1 MKPTP
6 VLLGLLGAVCL
17 ASCASW
23 FEPEPARFKATAA
36 RVTITRDDWGIAHV
50 RGRTDADAVFGM
62 IYAQAED
69 DFNRVET
76 NYLTA
81 LGRLA
86 EAEGETA
93 IWSDLRQRLFIDPDD
108 LKRRY
113 AASPVPLRQLMDAWA
128 DGLNYYLLTHPET
141 HPRVIKRFEPW
152 MTLSFSEGSIGG
164 DIATIS
170 LQGLEA
176 FYGIPAAKRTAQADN
191 LLFEEPRGSN
201 GIALAPSVTRDGH
214 ALLLINPH
222 TSFYFR
228 SELQMTSEEGLNAYG
243 AATWGQ
249 FFIYQGFN
257 EHAGWMH
264 TTSTVD
270 SVDEFAETIVERDG
284 KAFYRRGAETRPV
297 ETAAVTLRYRTPN
310 GGVAER
316 TFDVRRT
323 LHGPIVRTEA
333 GKWIATSLMYKPVE
347 ALTQSFNR
355 TKATDLPAFLKV
367 SALAAN
373 SSNNTLFADDKGNVA
388 LLLPQFVPKRN
399 DRFDYTKPVDGS
411 DPAADWEGETAPDAL
426 PSVINPSNGW
436 VYNSNDGPWWAA
448 GANSPAKAA
457 FPRYVD
463 TVGANPRTPHAQRV
477 LDGHTG
483 FTPQGLIDAAYDPY
497 LPTFAALIPDLVTAY
512 DALPSSDPRK
522 AKLADP
528 ISALRAW
535 DFKWSAASVPTALA
549 VTWAEIAWA
558 EYAPDARPGRITVQE
573 GIAGASPARK
583 LAALEKAVE
592 KLKRDF
598 GRWDMQWGEI
608 NRFQRLSSAISAS
621 FDDAKPSFPV
631 PFTSAQ
637 WGSLASFGA
646 QRYPNTKKVYGSNGN
661 SFVAVVE
668 FGPRVRARAVS
679 AGGESGEVAS
689 RHFNDQIERYA
700 AGDLRNVYFYPDELT
715 GHIER
720 TYQPGELSR

>member
-1 MKPTP
+1 MRFNSA
-6 VLLGLLGAVCL
+6 LLGLLGSLCL
-17 ASCASW
+17 TSCASSP
-23 FEPEPARFKATAA
+23 EPEPARFMATAS
-36 RVTITRDDWGIAHV
+36 RVTITRDDWGIAHI
-50 RGRTDADAVFGM
+50 RGKSDADAVFGM

-86 EAEGETA
+86 EAEGESA

-113 AASPVPLRQLMDAWA
+113 AASPSDLKMLMNAWA

-141 HPRVIKRFEPW
+141 HPRVIARFEPW
-152 MTLSFSEGSIGG
+152 MTLGFSEGSIGG

-170 LQGLEA
+170 LQGLES
-176 FYGIPAAKRTAQADN
+176 FYGAPAGKQTAQVDN

-228 SELQMTSEEGLNAYG
+228 SELQVTSDEGLNAYG

-270 SVDEFAETIVERDG
+270 AVDEFAETILQRDG
-284 KAFYRRGAETRPV
+284 QTFYRHGAETRLI
-297 ETAAVTLRYRTPN
+297 ETTPVTLRFRTPD

-323 LHGPIVRTEA
+323 HHGPIVRAEVD
-333 GKWIATSLMYKPVE
+333 KWIATSLMHKPVE

-355 TKATDLPAFLKV
+355 TKAVDLPAFLKV

-373 SSNNTLFADDKGNVA
+373 SSNNTLFADDKGNIA

-399 DRFDYTKPVDGS
+399 DRFDYTNPVDGS
-411 DPAADWEGETAPDAL
+411 EPSSDWNGETAPDAL
-426 PSVINPSNGW
+426 PSVVNPRNGW

-448 GANSPAKAA
+448 GANSPEKAA
-457 FPRYVD
+457 FPHYVD
-463 TVGANPRTPHAQRV
+463 TVGANARTPHAQRV

-483 FTPQGLIDAAYDPY
+483 FTLQGLIDAAYDPY
-497 LPTFAALIPDLVTAY
+497 LPTFAKLIPDLVAAY

-522 AKLADP
+522 AKVVDP

-535 DFKWSAASVPTALA
+535 DFKWSATSVPTALA
-549 VTWAEIAWA
+549 VNWGEIAWA
-558 EYAPDARPGRITVQE
+558 KVAPDVRAGRPTMQEAIT
-573 GIAGASPARK
+573 GITPTQK
-583 LAALEKAVE
+583 LAALEEAVE

-608 NRFQRLSSAISAS
+608 NRFQRLSSAITAT
-621 FDDAKPSFPV
+621 FDDAQPSFPV
-631 PFTSAQ
+631 PFASAQ

-679 AGGESGEVAS
+679 AGGESGDPAS
-689 RHFNDQIERYA
+689 KHFDDQIERYA
-700 AGDLRNVYFYPDELT
+700 KGDLRSVYFYPDELT

-720 TYQPGELSR
+720 TYQPGK